1 MGGVAYPL
9 ATTRQRLAPL
19 NAAPWRVVAARL
31 QPQTVLQGLDSR
43 RVIHGLRGELD
54 LTELTPLGAQLLAA
68 GSYLHAGGEAP
79 LGFGW
84 FRWRQN
90 NHSD

>member
-1 MGGVAYPL
+1 
-9 ATTRQRLAPL
+9 
-19 NAAPWRVVAARL
+19 VVAARL